1 MTLEEFYAQVGGS
14 LDEAKR
20 RLYKEELIKKYLKMF
35 PADES
40 FSGLKAAVDAQDWK
54 QVFAIT
60 HNLKGMAA
68 NLELTRLF
76 EVSSNLCEDTRNG
89 APTGDAVAQYNAIA
103 SEYQNVINAIEQVG

>member
-1 MTLEEFYAQVGGS
+1 MTLDEFYAEVGGS
-14 LDEAKR
+14 LEEAKR

-40 FSGLKAAVDAQDWK
+40 FSGLKVAVEAKDWK

-68 NLELTRLF
+68 NLELKNLY

-89 APTGDAVAQYNAIA
+89 EPKGDAQAQYEAIEA
-103 SEYQNVINAIEQVG
+103 EYNKAVAAIEQVD